1 MSYLYNL
8 PIDKTE
14 ILWYYI
20 TNKGVIKLTLEE
32 LNARISAIDECY
44 DILIKL
50 YINSDCD
57 TSEELFEILR
67 DRYKELRDSAWNEFA
82 QKIDELSKQA

>member
-1 MSYLYNL
+1 M
-8 PIDKTE
+8 
-14 ILWYYI
+14 
-20 TNKGVIKLTLEE
+20 TLDE

-57 TSEELFEILR
+57 TAKEFFETLR
-67 DRYKELRDSAWNEFA
+67 DRYRELRDSAWIKMTHEL
-82 QKIDELSKQA
+82 DELSKQA

>member
-1 MSYLYNL
+1 M
-8 PIDKTE
+8 
-14 ILWYYI
+14 
-20 TNKGVIKLTLEE
+20 TLDE
-32 LNARISAIDECY
+32 LNARYSAIDECY

-67 DRYKELRDSAWNEFA
+67 DRYRELRYSAWNEMTH
-82 QKIDELSKQA
+82 KLDDMSKQA

>member
-1 MSYLYNL
+1 M
-8 PIDKTE
+8 
-14 ILWYYI
+14 
-20 TNKGVIKLTLEE
+20 TLEE

-44 DILIKL
+44 VILMKL
-50 YINSDCD
+50 YYNSDCD

-67 DRYKELRDSAWNEFA
+67 DRYQELGDSAWNEFT

>member
-1 MSYLYNL
+1 M
-8 PIDKTE
+8 
-14 ILWYYI
+14 
-20 TNKGVIKLTLEE
+20 TLEE
-32 LNARISAIDECY
+32 LNARIFAIDECY

-50 YINSDCD
+50 YINSECD

-67 DRYKELRDSAWNEFA
+67 DRYRELRDSACNEFA

>member
-1 MSYLYNL
+1 M
-8 PIDKTE
+8 
-14 ILWYYI
+14 
-20 TNKGVIKLTLEE
+20 TLEE
-32 LNARISAIDECY
+32 LDARISAIDECY

-57 TSEELFEILR
+57 TSEELFEVLR

-82 QKIDELSKQA
+82 QKIDELSKQAWNGLVYRGRPPGTEDDRPERK

>member
-1 MSYLYNL
+1 M
-8 PIDKTE
+8 
-14 ILWYYI
+14 
-20 TNKGVIKLTLEE
+20 TLDE

-50 YINSDCD
+50 YINSECD
-57 TSEELFEILR
+57 RSEELFEILR
-67 DRYKELRDSAWNEFA
+67 ERYRELRESAWNEFA

>member
-1 MSYLYNL
+1 M
-8 PIDKTE
+8 
-14 ILWYYI
+14 
-20 TNKGVIKLTLEE
+20 TLDE
-32 LNARISAIDECY
+32 LNARISVIDECY
-44 DILIKL
+44 DIMIKL

-82 QKIDELSKQA
+82 EKIDELSKQA

>member
-1 MSYLYNL
+1 M
-8 PIDKTE
+8 
-14 ILWYYI
+14 
-20 TNKGVIKLTLEE
+20 KGAIKLTLEE

-82 QKIDELSKQA
+82 QKIDELSKQVQHGLVYRGRPPGTDD